1 MSLGRFWFLARATAE
16 VTIVDQNG
24 DPVSGATVQG
34 RWSGLVSGT
43 PSGNTNSGGAVLF
56 TSSWTYRRGTFTFT
70 VESVSAPGYT
80 YDPEANVETS
90 DSISW

>member
-1 MSLGRFWFLARATAE
+1 MSLRQFWFLARAVAE

-24 DPVSGATVQG
+24 TPVSGATVQG

-43 PSGNTNSGGAVLF
+43 SSGNTNSSGVVSF
-56 TSSWTYRRGTFTFT
+56 TSSWSYRRGTFTFT
-70 VESVSAPGYT
+70 VESVSAPGYI